1 MTGCTA
7 NFETPLTR
15 NKAKQRAF
23 ERWDL
28 WRLVLDAGL
37 DFNTVFHQMS
47 PNEISEANAALD
59 LYIGAVKKANKGD
72 K

>member
-1 MTGCTA
+1 MA
-7 NFETPLTR
+7 KFESSLTR
-15 NKAKQRAF
+15 NKAMQRAF
-23 ERWDL
+23 ERRDL
-28 WRLVLDAGL
+28 LRLVLDAGL

-72 K
+72 E